1 MPQPQLRPELLTD
14 AECPVPLETLGAI
27 YRGDRE
33 EVDAIVAGIPPRT
46 RARLASYLYSKSHLH
61 AIGLRVAATCDEFDL
76 VQVSG
81 VAGAVLYAQSRTR
94 TARTAEGRTP
104 TTRRVSLAGSMR
116 GGDAHGFA

>member
-1 MPQPQLRPELLTD
+1 MPQPQLRPELTSD
-14 AECPVPLETLGAI
+14 AECPVPLDTLGAI

-76 VQVSG
+76 VQVAG
-81 VAGAVLYAQSRTR
+81 VAGSVLYAQSRTR
-94 TARTAEGRTP
+94 TRPAEGRAP
-104 TTRRVSLAGSMR
+104 ATRRVSLAGSLAAR
-116 GGDAHGFA
+116 GAA